1 MSKKLAM
8 GIVIQRG
15 KAVKT
20 TALPDFTNDVEWL
33 LLREKMGCEDLT
45 DEQRDILRAYHE
57 IKTNKG
63 ETKHG
68 N

>member
-57 IKTNKG
+57 IQTNKG

>member
-1 MSKKLAM
+1 MGKKLAM

-45 DEQRDILRAYHE
+45 DEQKDILKAYHSIQE
-57 IKTNKG
+57 RMEVSNG
-63 ETKHG
+63 
-68 N
+68 